1 MRPKGGLRIEG
12 ASEAAAAVVARMHDF
27 IHEAVCS
34 SLRVLQTLQTQ
45 ARRLDS

>member
-1 MRPKGGLRIEG
+1 VRRRRLPLWWRV
-12 ASEAAAAVVARMHDF
+12 AAAVVARMHDF